1 MPITPQELIRNLGDL
16 PPLPQVAAQV
26 LRIVG
31 DPDSSTDELQRV
43 VSTDQALTAQILKI
57 ANSAMF
63 GMMREVKTLTQA
75 IMTLGYSTIK
85 SVVIA
90 SSAKNLYNRGSS
102 GLQERLMWEH
112 ALVTALAG
120 RAYSRQLRFAR
131 SEEVFLA
138 GLMHDIGKSVM
149 GIKFPD
155 RYGAMIRTVYNNE
168 QLDTLELELETFG
181 FDHTMVGEALMKSW
195 NLAQSIEQTVRW
207 HHEPMDTPPENRSI
221 TAMVALGNQLAL
233 ELNIGV
239 GKPESLAHPTQQAL
253 EILNLTPELLEGH
266 REAILQALELDKSL
280 ITGL

>member
-1 MPITPQELIRNLGDL
+1 MPITPQELIANLGDL

-26 LRIVG
+26 LRIAA
-31 DPDSSTDELQRV
+31 DPDSSTEELQRV
-43 VSTDQALTAQILKI
+43 ISTDQALASQILKI

-63 GMMREVKTLTQA
+63 GMMRDVKTITQA
-75 IMTLGYSTIK
+75 IMTLGFSTIK

-90 SSAKNLYNRGSS
+90 SSAKNLYNRGNS

-120 RAYSRQLRFAR
+120 RAYAKQLRFPR

-149 GIKFPD
+149 GVKFPD
-155 RYGAMIRTVYNNE
+155 RYSAMIRTIYNE
-168 QLDTLELELETFG
+168 QGDSLQMELDTFG

-207 HHEPMDTPPENRSI
+207 HHEPLETPPENRGL
-221 TAMVALGNQLAL
+221 AALVALGNQLAL
-233 ELNIGV
+233 DQKIGI
-239 GKPESLAHPTQQAL
+239 GRPESLVVPTQQAL
-253 EILNLTPELLEGH
+253 GILGLDPEQLEGH
-266 REAILQALELDKSL
+266 RETILQALEMDKSL
-280 ITGL
+280 LTDF